1 MKVLI
6 VEDEFPIRS
15 FISLN
20 LKKEGY
26 EVLEAEDGEVAIDVF
41 HKNKDINI
49 VLLDVMMPK
58 LDGFEVLKV
67 LRQERPD
74 VGIIMLTAR
83 TSDQDKV
90 MGLEYGADDYISKP
104 FSPAELTA
112 RIKSL
117 VRRLTTNLVKDK
129 VIYSGIFK
137 IDLGERKFFMEDK
150 EIELTPKE
158 FEILEI
164 FLENK
169 GISLSRDDILSAIWG
184 KNYFGDLKVVDVNI
198 RRIRKKI
205 EKDPAKPIYL
215 KTVWGY
221 GYRWDESE
229 QQ

>member
-6 VEDEFPIRS
+6 VEDEFAIRS
-15 FISLN
+15 FIALN
-20 LKKEGY
+20 LKKEGF
-26 EVLEAEDGEVAIDVF
+26 EVLEAEDGQAAVEIF
-41 HKNKDINI
+41 QSIKDIGI

-58 LDGFEVLKV
+58 LDGFEVLKII
-67 LRQERPD
+67 RKERPD

-90 MGLEYGADDYISKP
+90 TGLEHGADDYISKP
-104 FSPAELTA
+104 FSPAELIA

-117 VRRLTTNLVKDK
+117 VRRLTTSLAKEE

-137 IDLGERKFFMEDK
+137 IDLGERKFFMDDK
-150 EIELTPKE
+150 EVELTPKE

-164 FLENK
+164 FMENK
-169 GISLSRDDILSAIWG
+169 GVSLSRDNILSAIWG

-215 KTVWGY
+215 KTVWGF
-221 GYRWDESE
+221 GYRWDENE
-229 QQ
+229 Q

>member
-1 MKVLI
+1 MKILV

-20 LKKEGY
+20 LKKEGFK
-26 EVLEAEDGEVAIDVF
+26 VLEAEDGMKALDVF
-41 HKNKDINI
+41 RANKDIKI

-58 LDGFEVLKV
+58 LNGFEVLKII
-67 LRQERPD
+67 RKERPETG
-74 VGIIMLTAR
+74 VIMLTAR

-104 FSPAELTA
+104 FSPTVLVA
-112 RIKSL
+112 RLKSL
-117 VRRLTTNLVKDK
+117 VRRLSTQAVHEE
-129 VIYSGIFK
+129 VIQSGSFR
-137 IDLGERKFFMEDK
+137 IDSGERKFYFKDQ

-164 FLENK
+164 FLQNK
-169 GISLSRDDILSAIWG
+169 GVSLSRDQILSSIWG

-205 EKDPAKPIYL
+205 EKDPANPIHL
-215 KTVWGY
+215 QTVWGY
-221 GYRWDESE
+221 GYRWDC
-229 QQ
+229 Q

>member
-1 MKVLI
+1 MKILV
-6 VEDEFPIRS
+6 VEDEFAIRS

-20 LKKEGY
+20 LKKEGF
-26 EVLEAEDGEVAIDVF
+26 EVLEAEDGAAALDVF
-41 HKNKDINI
+41 RANSDIRV

-67 LRQERPD
+67 IRQEKPETG
-74 VGIIMLTAR
+74 VIMLTAR

-104 FSPAELTA
+104 FSPAVLVA
-112 RIKSL
+112 RLKSL
-117 VRRLTTNLVKDK
+117 IRRLGTPIVREE
-129 VIYSGIFK
+129 VIRSGDFR
-137 IDLGERKFFMEDK
+137 IDLGERKFYLGDQD
-150 EIELTPKE
+150 IELTPKE

-164 FLENK
+164 FFQNK
-169 GISLSRDDILSAIWG
+169 GISLSRDQILSAIWG

-205 EKDPAKPIYL
+205 EEDPANPVHL

-221 GYRWDESE
+221 GYRWDDNA
-229 QQ
+229 

>member
-6 VEDEFPIRS
+6 VEDEFAIRS
-15 FISLN
+15 FIALN
-20 LKKEGY
+20 LKKEGF
-26 EVLEAEDGEVAIDVF
+26 EVLEAEDGEAAVEIF
-41 HKNKDINI
+41 QSIKDIGI

-58 LDGFEVLKV
+58 LDGFEVLKII
-67 LRQERPD
+67 RKERPD

-90 MGLEYGADDYISKP
+90 TGLEHGADDYISKP
-104 FSPAELTA
+104 FSPAELIA

-117 VRRLTTNLVKDK
+117 VRRLTTSLAKEE

-137 IDLGERKFFMEDK
+137 IDLGERKFFMDDK
-150 EIELTPKE
+150 EVELTPKE

-164 FLENK
+164 FMENK
-169 GISLSRDDILSAIWG
+169 GVSLSRDNILSAIWG

-215 KTVWGY
+215 KTVWGF
-221 GYRWDESE
+221 GYRWDENE
-229 QQ
+229 Q

>member
-20 LKKEGY
+20 LKREGY
-26 EVLEAEDGEVAIDVF
+26 EVVEAEDGERAIEVF
-41 HKNKDINI
+41 HQHKDIHI

-58 LDGFEVLKV
+58 MDGFEVLKV
-67 LRQERPD
+67 LREERPD

-104 FSPAELTA
+104 FSPAELVA

-117 VRRLTTNLVKDK
+117 VRRLTTHLVKEE

-137 IDLGERKFFMEDK
+137 IDLGERKFFMNDK

-164 FLENK
+164 FMENK
-169 GISLSRDDILSAIWG
+169 GVSLSRDAILSAIWG

-229 QQ
+229 Q

>member
-26 EVLEAEDGEVAIDVF
+26 EVLEAEDGEVAVDVF
-41 HKNKDINI
+41 RKNKDIHI

-67 LRQERPD
+67 FREERPD

-104 FSPAELTA
+104 FSPAELLA

-117 VRRLTTNLVKDK
+117 VRRLTTNLVKDE

-229 QQ
+229 Q